1 MLLNRERTIFKC
13 WEQDNLFLFDIV
25 LHYRIDLE
33 TNLTIRCCVLYH
45 KPQEGKC
52 PCVYMTQQ
60 SVRGQSSRV
69 GNIIM
74 GRIGAASPLTLHKN
88 TPLEKHAA
96 LLQVIT
102 GAKIS
107 RMISLQKKEEG
118 NLSYSLFVLWV
129 CLSSNVLYDGKFYL
143 NQTII

>member
-25 LHYRIDLE
+25 LHYRIGLE
-33 TNLTIRCCVLYH
+33 TNLTIRCCGFFTGKYH
-45 KPQEGKC
+45 KPQEGTC

-69 GNIIM
+69 GNSIM

-102 GAKIS
+102 RAKIS
-107 RMISLQKKEEG
+107 GMISLQKKEEG
-118 NLSYSLFVLWV
+118 NLSYSLFV
-129 CLSSNVLYDGKFYL
+129 F
-143 NQTII
+143 